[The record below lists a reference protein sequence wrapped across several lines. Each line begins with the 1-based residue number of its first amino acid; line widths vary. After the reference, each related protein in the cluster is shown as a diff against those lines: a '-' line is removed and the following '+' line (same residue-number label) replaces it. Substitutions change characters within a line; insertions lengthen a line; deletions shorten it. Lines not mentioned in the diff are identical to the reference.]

1 MSADLSFYFTNM
13 TTLYTQ
19 HDSNIRKTWLLMTV
33 FLVLI
38 VAIGF
43 AFNYAYGAPEVLYG
57 AIVFSIVMNFFAYWK
72 SDSVALALSHA
83 KPIARESNEEL
94 FRIIEN
100 LAITAGLPM
109 PRVYLINDPQI
120 NAFATGRNAKHAA
133 IAVTSG
139 ALERLDRNEL
149 TGVLA
154 HELSH
159 IGNNDILISSV
170 AVVLAGL
177 ISLLANWFVHWGVGR
192 NDDRESNGNAVVM
205 AIAIVAVILAPI
217 AATLIQ
223 MAISRKREYL
233 ADASGALLTRYP
245 EGLASALE
253 KIGAD
258 AQPMRGASTSTS
270 HLFISN
276 PFKGRQA
283 KSWLTN
289 LFATHPP
296 LEDRIR
302 ILRGMNTDR

>member
-1 MSADLSFYFTNM
+1 MA
-13 TTLYTQ
+13 TLYTQ

-33 FLVLI
+33 FLALI
-38 VAIGF
+38 VAVGF
-43 AFNYAYGAPEVLYG
+43 AFSYVYNTPEVLY
-57 AIVFSIVMNFFAYWK
+57 AAVALSIGMNFFAYWK

-83 KPIARESNEEL
+83 KPIARENNEEL

-149 TGVLA
+149 SGVLA

-159 IGNNDILISSV
+159 IGNNDILVSSV

-177 ISLLANWFVHWGVGR
+177 ISLLANWFLRWGMFGNR
-192 NDDRESNGNAVVM
+192 RSDDRDNSGNAVTM

-270 HLFISN
+270 HLFIAN
-276 PFKGRQA
+276 PFKGSQA

-289 LFATHPP
+289 LFSTHPP